1 MSFNDK
7 ISQKSLLEK
16 PFVHLRVHTA
26 YSLLEGALKIKDLS
40 QLLKE
45 YKMPAAAM
53 TDTGNLFGAL
63 EFSFVFSD
71 SGIQPIIGCQIKLKS
86 DFSKEE
92 GNLKAKLSLSK
103 DKAFY
108 DTLILLAQNEKGY
121 LNLLKLV
128 SLSYLEKSPD
138 EPAHITFEDLE
149 KESLSLGLIALTGG
163 IEGGVGRYLLKK
175 DAARAREYLT
185 RLQKSFEG
193 RLYIEIMRH
202 GLPAEQ
208 ETEKGFI
215 DLAYALDIPLVATNN
230 AFFAKRQ
237 MYKSHD
243 ALLCVAEGVY
253 VDQENRR
260 RVTPEHYLKSS
271 EEMAALFEDLP
282 EAYLNT
288 SIIAQRC
295 SFRPKERMPILPP
308 FPTES
313 SLTEGEVLDQMARA
327 GLEER
332 LKTRN
337 FDSEKASVYW
347 KRLDYE
353 LKIIIQMGYA
363 GYFLIVADFI
373 QWAKSRDIP
382 VGPGRGSGAG
392 SVVAWS
398 LTITDV
404 DPIQLNLIFERFL
417 NPERVSM
424 PDFDIDFCQDRRD
437 EVISYVQ
444 NKYGKDRVAQIITFG
459 KLASRAVIRD
469 VGRVLGMPY
478 PQVDKIS
485 KLIPYNPANP
495 ISLEEAVAQEPELKA
510 LQQSDPAVA
519 ELIEIALDLE
529 GLYRHASTHAAGL
542 VIADRPLDEL
552 VPLYR
557 DPRSQMP
564 VTQFNMKYVEQAGLV
579 KFDFLGL
586 KALTIIEDSAKLI
599 KQKNRDF
606 DISRIPLDD
615 KKTFDLL
622 NRVETHGIF
631 QVESAGMG
639 DVLRQLRPDRFE
651 ELVALVAL
659 YRPGPMDDIPRYLAC
674 KHGVE
679 AVVYAHPM
687 LEEILRETF
696 GVMVYQ
702 EQVMQIAQVMAG
714 YTMGAAD
721 LLRRAM
727 GKKIKS
733 EMNAQRQLFV
743 KGAVERGIAESLAHD
758 VFDQMAKFAGYGFN
772 KSHSAPYA
780 LLLYQTAYL
789 KANYP
794 VAFFTAT
801 LTHDRGNI
809 DKLNDTC
816 LELRRLGISV
826 LPPDVNASSP
836 YFKVEEGSND
846 TSIRYALSAIKNVG
860 EGSQEEVVLERE
872 KNGPY
877 GDIFDFARRNFTKV
891 INKRQLER
899 LICAGVFDSLHP
911 NRHELFENIDLFI
924 KISNESRTSAGDT
937 QTSLFGA
944 EDHGNTQKK
953 QDLKA
958 YEEWPFFEK
967 LQKEYE
973 SIGFYLS
980 THPLE
985 NYTSSFKEMGITLAS
1000 ELKNLSRE
1008 AESKPLK
1015 FVGVITGLQKKIAK
1029 SGNFFA
1035 FLQLSDPTGLLEVTL
1050 FSEVLTRE
1058 KDLLE
1063 IGKIVCVT
1071 AFARQEKFGEGEAIR
1086 LTAQAIQPFE
1096 DLWGSH
1102 ACEKIIKIESAG
1114 SLVKLEKLLTP
1125 CMGKGKSIV
1134 RVLVPISLPDSLKK
1148 NDEKQYAQV
1157 LLGNTY
1163 AFPPHFSFES

>member
-1 MSFNDK
+1 MNLDTK
-7 ISQKSLLEK
+7 ITKKDLLER
-16 PFVHLRVHTA
+16 PFIHLRVHTA
-26 YSLLEGALKIKDLS
+26 YSLLEGALKIKDLAY
-40 QLLKE
+40 LLKE
-45 YKMPAAAM
+45 YKMPAVAQ

-63 EFSFVFSD
+63 EFSSVISD
-71 SGIQPIIGCQIKLKS
+71 SGIQPIIGCQVKIKS
-86 DFSKEE
+86 EFSKEE
-92 GNLKAKLSLSK
+92 TGLKIKSSLLK

-108 DTLILLAQNEKGY
+108 DTLILLAQNEQGY

-128 SLSYLEKSPD
+128 SLSYLEKSPE
-138 EPAHITFEDLE
+138 EPAHISFEDLE
-149 KESLSLGLIALTGG
+149 SLPLGLIVLTGG
-163 IEGGVGRYLLKK
+163 VDGGVGRHLLKK
-175 DAARAREYLT
+175 DVDGARHYLE
-185 RLQKSFEG
+185 RLQRSFEE

-202 GLPAEQ
+202 GLDAEHQ
-208 ETEKGFI
+208 TEKGFI
-215 DLAYALDIPLVATNN
+215 DLAYALNIPLVATNN

-237 MYKSHD
+237 MYKAHD

-260 RVTPEHYLKSS
+260 KVTPEHYLKSS
-271 EEMAALFEDLP
+271 EEMANLFEDLP

-295 SFRPKERMPILPP
+295 SFRPKERAPILPP
-308 FPTES
+308 FPAES
-313 SLTEGEVLDQMARA
+313 NLSEGEILDQMARA
-327 GLEER
+327 GLKKR
-332 LKTRN
+332 LSALSS
-337 FDSEKASVYW
+337 DSEKETAYW
-347 KRLDYE
+347 ERLNYE
-353 LKIIIQMGYA
+353 LKIIIHMGYA

-373 QWAKSRDIP
+373 QWAKSKDIP

-404 DPIQLNLIFERFL
+404 DPIKLNLIFERFL

-437 EVISYVQ
+437 EVITYVQ

-485 KLIPYNPANP
+485 KLIPYNPTNP
-495 ISLEEAVAQEPELKA
+495 ITLEEAVAQEPEIQA
-510 LQQSDPAVA
+510 LRQSDPAVA

-542 VIADRPLDEL
+542 VIADRPLNEL

-586 KALTIIEDSAKLI
+586 KALTIIEDTVKLI
-599 KQKNRDF
+599 RQKNGDF
-606 DISRIPLDD
+606 DISRISLDD

-631 QVESAGMG
+631 QVESAGMR
-639 DVLRQLRPDRFE
+639 DVLGQLRPDRFE

-679 AVVYAHPM
+679 SVAYAHPM
-687 LEEILRETF
+687 LEEILQETF

-714 YTMGAAD
+714 YTLGAAD

-743 KGAVERGIAESLAHD
+743 KGAVERGIKESLAHD

-794 VAFFTAT
+794 VAFFTST

-816 LELRRLGISV
+816 LELRRMGVSV
-826 LPPDVNASSP
+826 LPPDVNASGV
-836 YFKVEEGSND
+836 YFKMEETENG
-846 TSIRYALSAIKNVG
+846 TSIRYALSAVKNVG
-860 EGSQEEVVLERE
+860 DGGQEEVVSERE

-877 GDIFDFARRNFTKV
+877 RDIFDFACRNSTKV

-899 LICAGVFDSLHP
+899 LICGGVFDSLHP
-911 NRHELFENIDLFI
+911 NRRELFENIDLFI
-924 KISNESRTSAGDT
+924 KIANESRTMATDT
-937 QTSLFGA
+937 QTSLFGKD
-944 EDHGNTQKK
+944 DHGKIQKK
-953 QDLKA
+953 QDLKPF
-958 YEEWPFFEK
+958 EEWPSFEK
-967 LQKEYE
+967 LQKEYDA
-973 SIGFYLS
+973 IGFYLS
-980 THPLE
+980 MHPLE
-985 NYTSSFKEMGITLAS
+985 NYISSFKEMGVTLTS
-1000 ELKNLSRE
+1000 ELKNLSGE
-1008 AESKPLK
+1008 NESKPLK

-1050 FSEVLTRE
+1050 FSEVLTCA

-1063 IGKIVCVT
+1063 SGKIVCVT
-1071 AFARQEKFGEGEAIR
+1071 AFARQDKFGGEGESIR
-1086 LTAQAIQPFE
+1086 LTAQSIQSFE
-1096 DLWGSH
+1096 ALWGSH
-1102 ACEKIIKIESAG
+1102 TCEKIIKIESVT
-1114 SLVKLEKLLTP
+1114 SLQKLEKLLMP
-1125 CMGKGKSIV
+1125 CKGKGKSVVKLLI
-1134 RVLVPISLPDSLKK
+1134 PISLPTSLKK
-1148 NDEKQYAQV
+1148 NDEKSYAQV
-1157 LLGNTY
+1157 FLGDTY